1 MGRFSYFRANII
13 QLKAVEKFIETRL
26 LEKKEANSF
35 RVLKQQ
41 NGLIDFCSNDYLG
54 FARSAELK
62 KLVEQELKKYPDY
75 KLGSTGSRLLAGN
88 DAFTEELE
96 SKLAG
101 FHQSEASL
109 IHNSG
114 YDANIGLFSCIAQKG
129 DSIITDELIHASIID
144 GIRLTHAN
152 RFIFQHN
159 DMASLKQKLKY
170 AKSLG
175 GKIFIAVESVYSMDG
190 DLAPLTEICKL
201 AESFDAALIVDE
213 AHATGL
219 FGEQGR
225 GLINQLNLENKVF
238 ARIIT
243 FSKGIG
249 AHGAAILGS
258 SMLRSYLINF
268 SRSFIYST
276 AATFT
281 THLTIK
287 MAYAYLQS
295 KDHQQKLFERIMCF
309 HSEFKGIDGNIL
321 SPSAIQAIV
330 IPGNDRAKQVAE
342 KLQKRGFDVRAILS
356 PTVKQ
361 GSERLRICLHNHNSM
376 DEIKNL
382 AISIKELI

>member
-1 MGRFSYFRANII
+1 MGRFSYFRANFIL
-13 QLKAVEKFIETRL
+13 LKAAEKFIETRL
-26 LEKKEANSF
+26 QEKKEANSY
-35 RVLKQQ
+35 RILKQQ
-41 NGLIDFCSNDYLG
+41 NGLVDFCSNDYLG
-54 FARSAELK
+54 FARSSELK

-96 SKLAG
+96 ADLAN
-101 FHQSEASL
+101 FHQSEAAL
-109 IHNSG
+109 IYNSG

-129 DSIITDELIHASIID
+129 DCIITDELVHASIID
-144 GIRLTHAN
+144 GIRLTHAS
-152 RFIFQHN
+152 RFIFKHN
-159 DMASLKQKLKY
+159 DLAGLKQKLKY

-190 DLAPLTEICKL
+190 DMAPLTEISKL
-201 AESFDAALIVDE
+201 AEQYSAALIVDE
-213 AHATGL
+213 AHATGV

-225 GLINQLNLENKVF
+225 GLINQLNVETKIF
-238 ARIIT
+238 ARVIT
-243 FSKGIG
+243 FSKGMG
-249 AHGAAILGS
+249 THGAAICGS
-258 SMLRSYLINF
+258 TMLRSYLINF

-276 AATFT
+276 AASFY

-287 MAYAYLQS
+287 MAYTYLQS

-309 HSEFKGIDGNIL
+309 QAELKSANAVLL

-330 IPGNDRAKQVAE
+330 IPGNDRAKLVAE
-342 KLQKRGFDVRAILS
+342 KLQRKGFDVRAILS
-356 PTVKQ
+356 PTVKE

-382 AISIKELI
+382 ATAIKELI